1 MLKGLT
7 LFIGNLCQSFCQHVL
22 ADCFFPSKSLNKQ
35 LYESDRQEER
45 PQRYKGPINPFR
57 DLNTK
62 RELPALELGYRHTD
76 TKIENNKRK
85 ENAGKGGD
93 YFKDPRDL
101 LRDMICKQSEAQMST
116 ALQGY

>member
-22 ADCFFPSKSLNKQ
+22 ADCFFPAKSLNKQ
-35 LYESDRQEER
+35 LYESD
-45 PQRYKGPINPFR
+45 
-57 DLNTK
+57 
-62 RELPALELGYRHTD
+62 PALELGHRHTD